1 MALRLIIAALKSKY
15 PKVPV
20 ITTDELQKLMKTS
33 ETRQRKLVL
42 LDTREER
49 EFKVA
54 HLAKAVRLDPD
65 ETDMSKVIKMIQQK
79 GGPPQDPKTVICYCA
94 VGWRASIMSQ
104 RLLDKLEE
112 LEKQDT
118 KPDMK
123 VYSLEGAIFKWANES
138 KEMVDPDGNSTPNV
152 HGFDWIWQM
161 LVNKDVRKLDP

>member
-1 MALRLIIAALKSKY
+1 MSFSGLFIQGSSLKHYTFS
-15 PKVPV
+15 
-20 ITTDELQKLMKTS
+20 
-33 ETRQRKLVL
+33 
-42 LDTREER
+42 
-49 EFKVA
+49 
-54 HLAKAVRLDPD
+54 
-65 ETDMSKVIKMIQQK
+65 

-104 RLLDKLEE
+104 RLLDELEE
-112 LEKQDT
+112 LEKQDM